1 MAYLE
6 YGCGPL
12 PDAGLISCGNFK
24 RGAISAIGILD
35 ESAFGS
41 GGLDFQTD
49 ADWSNSAKY
58 IQSINAGRLAIIAKI
73 RANVPDA
80 SPNDV
85 DNPVGCGPQ
94 SITTAYD
101 FTVSWMDANTTSAT
115 IDFYGQLNKRVAGLI
130 LFIPASDEVYVITS
144 PTNFVCNPINV
155 PSSNRELQKFNCI
168 ARTTFAP
175 DSLPRKFYAPSN
187 SDQIFQSCYYPTLGP
202 TPAVGSQMEGGY
214 VFYVDN
220 ALRVAYV
227 MSSEPIGGAN
237 YNQAPNLYP
246 WADPSFN
253 IAAVGFTT
261 PNSFKASS
269 SASNTSI
276 IVAATT
282 GGQTNAANACDSLS
296 LNGYSDW
303 ALPSSLN
310 TNVPSEFGAW
320 YYMANNLLSVVLT
333 YPGNYWTSNQ
343 QNSTSG
349 QLVSVGINVSQSS
362 TNKIALSS
370 VWPIRS
376 FSY

>member
-12 PDAGLISCGNFK
+12 PNPGLIPCGRFK

-49 ADWSNSAKY
+49 LDWSNSAKY

-73 RANVPDA
+73 RGNVPNA

-101 FTVSWMDANTTSAT
+101 FTVSWVDANTTSAT
-115 IDFYGQLNKRVAGLI
+115 INFYSQLNKRITGLI

-187 SDQIFQSCYYPTLGP
+187 ADQIFQSCSYPSA
-202 TPAVGSQMEGGY
+202 TPPALGSQMEGGY
-214 VFYVDN
+214 VFHVEEGQR
-220 ALRVAYV
+220 LAYV
-227 MSSEPIGGAN
+227 MSDTPYGPTYEWGWISGNGVNVPAVQASATTAN
-237 YNQAPNLYP
+237 VTLSCANT
-246 WADPSFN
+246 
-253 IAAVGFTT
+253 AA
-261 PNSFKASS
+261 
-269 SASNTSI
+269 

-282 GGQTNAANACDSLS
+282 LAGAIPNAATVCSNLT

-303 ALPSSLN
+303 CLPTFRALS
-310 TNVPSEFGAW
+310 VPPFNSAW
-320 YYMANNLLSVVLT
+320 YYMYNSNPVTKNLLDSNPGT
-333 YPGNYWTSNQ
+333 YWSSNQ
-343 QNSTSG
+343 INASSAVCAVLNGSSLAYSPQLKNSFFSH
-349 QLVSVGINVSQSS
+349 
-362 TNKIALSS
+362 
-370 VWPIRS
+370 WPIRS
-376 FSY
+376 FLY